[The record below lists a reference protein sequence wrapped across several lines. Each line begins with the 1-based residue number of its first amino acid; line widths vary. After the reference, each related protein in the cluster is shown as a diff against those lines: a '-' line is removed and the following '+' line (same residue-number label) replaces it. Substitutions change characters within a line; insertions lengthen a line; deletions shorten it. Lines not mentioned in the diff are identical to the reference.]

1 MNARPARLSLS
12 TPALRQILLE
22 SLGPGPAF
30 GTLLV
35 RRVAERTRGE
45 VQLHSFRVYQTL
57 RAMVKEGLIE
67 PCEPVMELRAGR
79 VPSYYGLTN
88 RGRTALREARRA
100 A

>member
-1 MNARPARLSLS
+1 MNGRTPRASFPTATLRRL
-12 TPALRQILLE
+12 LLE
-22 SLGPGPAF
+22 SLAPGPAF

-57 RAMVKEGLIE
+57 RSMEKEGLIE
-67 PCEPVMELRAGR
+67 PRPLPAVHSGRA
-79 VPSYYGLTN
+79 PSYFGLTDE
-88 RGRTALREARRA
+88 GWAALREARRA